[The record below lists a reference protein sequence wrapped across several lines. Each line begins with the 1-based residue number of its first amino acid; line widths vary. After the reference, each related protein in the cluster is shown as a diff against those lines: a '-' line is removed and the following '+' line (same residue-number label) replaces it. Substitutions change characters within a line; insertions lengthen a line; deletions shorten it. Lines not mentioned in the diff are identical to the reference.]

1 MESID
6 IEEMDCDTC
15 LKMQEILRDE
25 IQDTELLNFAV
36 ENISEL
42 FGYLATGRVN
52 IRICKAIT
60 GLSPM
65 PQHLAFSR
73 KAGLNGSVPRE
84 PRLSPPRCKEALG
97 AGSVKKYYAYL

>member
-25 IQDTELLNFAV
+25 IQDTEFLNFAV

-52 IRICKAIT
+52 IRIHRDIT
-60 GLSPM
+60 DEMWFGVDMKVKLFVLTLVL
-65 PQHLAFSR
+65 LAYFKGNTS
-73 KAGLNGSVPRE
+73 LN
-84 PRLSPPRCKEALG
+84 K
-97 AGSVKKYYAYL
+97 